1 MIFRRMGADPSV
13 SISSD
18 SPNSNNSDTTLPWN
32 PDLTSPNSNN
42 SDTTLSRTSYLT
54 PSEPDSNRSNIT
66 LPSISEPI
74 PPDTNYSDVALPGF
88 STLLAP
94 NNSVTPD
101 RNYYKDLVPGNFR
114 SSGPYKAGPT
124 IENYSGVSDP
134 RNLHPSIPDR
144 HTLNS
149 EPPLPLKRILSQP
162 CLHCSRDFTLGIPC
176 SRVEPCFECVK
187 SNKFCSFPQ
196 SAVFVEPDT
205 LYIPFY
211 LPYFQSEECSKDP
224 SRRQNVI
231 VSVRGTKTTAEFIEV
246 LNSTILTA
254 IPPAPNHIFFRYH
267 FPGGVVTANNFTL
280 VKDLNWAEGDYMEAR
295 AFDTNTGIEMHGCM
309 VGWYPKSV

>member
-196 SAVFVEPDT
+196 SAVFVEP
-205 LYIPFY
+205 
-211 LPYFQSEECSKDP
+211 
-224 SRRQNVI
+224 
-231 VSVRGTKTTAEFIEV
+231 
-246 LNSTILTA
+246 A

>member
-1 MIFRRMGADPSV
+1 MIFRRMGADPPV

-18 SPNSNNSDTTLPWN
+18 SPNSNNSDTTL
-32 PDLTSPNSNN
+32 
-42 SDTTLSRTSYLT
+42 SRASYLT

-114 SSGPYKAGPT
+114 SSVPYKAGPT